1 MSHLHNRFDHLSQ
14 LTLWHGGDSRPAA
27 SADIPT
33 GLPTLDADRPGGGWP
48 RGALTEI
55 WPSQTGGD
63 ELKWVLPALARLSQE
78 GRWLAWIAPP
88 HIPIAPTL
96 AAHGVNLSRVLVVH
110 PRAGSDGLRTVEMAL
125 RAGTCG
131 AVLAWPAIGD
141 EHTLRRLQEAAAAS
155 NAWCLLFRDPHTA
168 RPPAAAMRPRVE
180 TARDT
185 LPAQSRH
192 RAGPGPTILPPT
204 TIRGH

>member
-33 GLPTLDADRPGGGWP
+33 GLPALNAELSGGGWP

-55 WPSQTGGD
+55 WPSQTDGD
-63 ELKWVLPALARLSQE
+63 ELNLVLPALARLSQE

-110 PRAGSDGLRTVEMAL
+110 PRPGSDGLRTVEMAL

-141 EHTLRRLQEAAAAS
+141 EHTLRRLQAAAAAS

-168 RPPAAAMRPRVE
+168 RTAAVRPRVE

-192 RAGPGPTILPPT
+192 RTGLEPTTLPLT